1 MILPIYHLD
10 YRKYDNYTLII
21 TKMYVFE
28 YAIQIV
34 SKSLGQ
40 HIPISILV
48 LTCHQVSLD
57 TYTIKSSL
65 L

>member
-40 HIPISILV
+40 HIH
-48 LTCHQVSLD
+48 TN
-57 TYTIKSSL
+57 
-65 L
+65 